1 MYGLLTKSGCEALS
15 NDRASKIILRQI
27 TFLDVDSNMS
37 GMIYVSYVFTK
48 DKENTWEKS
57 ISEAENYS
65 SITQFLERIRNVP
78 CFTHAYEE
86 LSNLIKNRA
95 IHV

>member
-15 NDRASKIILRQI
+15 NDLASKIILRRT
-27 TFLDVDSNMS
+27 TFLDIDNNMS

-48 DKENTWEKS
+48 NKDNTWEKS
-57 ISEAENYS
+57 ISDAENYS
-65 SITQFLERIRNVP
+65 SIMQFLERIRNVP

-86 LSNLIKNRA
+86 LSNLVKNRVT
-95 IHV
+95 HV